1 MDVHKR
7 ESQACVLGDEG
18 EGEAV
23 LEQSIRTDRAR
34 FAMVLGARPRSRCPA
49 DRERYVPAR

>member
-18 EGEAV
+18 EVV

-34 FAMVLGARPRSRCPA
+34 FAVVLGARPRSRCPA